1 MAVAKQRAIDLF
13 RRSRLIGR
21 KHEQLGYELQIDEA
35 AQPDLDAAL
44 DDHIR
49 DDLLR
54 LIFISCH
61 PILSPEA
68 RAALTLRLLGGL
80 TVPEIARAFLMT
92 ARLRSTTG
100 DGAIVASTS

>member
-44 DDHIR
+44 MTTSAT
-49 DDLLR
+49 
-54 LIFISCH
+54 ISCASSSY
-61 PILSPEA
+61 PATRSSRPRRA
-68 RAALTLRLLGGL
+68 RRSRCACSAA
-80 TVPEIARAFLMT
+80 
-92 ARLRSTTG
+92 
-100 DGAIVASTS
+100 